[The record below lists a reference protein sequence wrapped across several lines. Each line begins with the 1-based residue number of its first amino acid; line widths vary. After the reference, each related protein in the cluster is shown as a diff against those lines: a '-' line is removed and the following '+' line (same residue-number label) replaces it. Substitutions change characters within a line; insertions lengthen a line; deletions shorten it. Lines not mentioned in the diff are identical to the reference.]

1 MKKELSFEDYPIRN
15 RTLMGQAAERNEF
28 SDLVS
33 HRGMYHRW
41 CRDRFIPKVLRR
53 LSANNENS
61 DRSGKEDRNLSIQEN
76 GVYSD
81 RGYPSTDYRLQ
92 CRPGSRYGRSDRCP
106 GLLGS

>member
-61 DRSGKEDRNLSIQEN
+61 DRRSSGGAGSGPYCCMASGGSVFRGK
-76 GVYSD
+76 SD
-81 RGYPSTDYRLQ
+81 GGTD
-92 CRPGSRYGRSDRCP
+92 C
-106 GLLGS
+106 